1 MVLRGDE
8 RLRMRR
14 LLLLVS
20 AAIVLVAACGDDEL
34 ADPTSSSPTPAPPSA
49 TASPTPS
56 QISTLHEVDFSVVE
70 IAGLLINAAGGGEVL
85 RERVQFL
92 DLTGDGVEEAVVVVE
107 SGGTLGDLGAGVFAL
122 IDGQPELVQFIPT
135 AGRIEVRL
143 GLVVAIEGVP
153 SAGDAQCCPSQLR
166 ETSYQWDGA
175 RFAVI
180 TEQVVPNTSQ

>member
-1 MVLRGDE
+1 MTNSPTRRV
-8 RLRMRR
+8 RLR
-14 LLLLVS
+14 
-20 AAIVLVAACGDDEL
+20 
-34 ADPTSSSPTPAPPSA
+34 PAPPSA

-166 ETSYQWDGA
+166 ETRLPVGWGSIRGDHGA
-175 RFAVI
+175 GR
-180 TEQVVPNTSQ
+180 PNTSQ